1 MVVLSFEE
9 AEHYLELAVLEA
21 RQCLYQKVREVPI
34 CCFLINENK
43 KIISVAHNQTN
54 KSKNGSRHCEL
65 IAIDN
70 YILGTDFEKKK
81 NDNIIKCFNSETS
94 NISGYF
100 LNNVYNLEYCKKRNV
115 KKEDVEKE
123 NVNKE
128 DVEKEETDKTIS
140 RETDNEKIKAIQD
153 RINHLKKCCIVVTCE
168 PCGMCTYALE
178 LLGIEHIYFCCKN
191 DRYGGCVS
199 FPDIWGSHKY
209 ANLHFIESKCTEE
222 SISLLRIFYEAG
234 NPLAPKEKRK
244 RPLKEIEAADN
255 LISIPL

>member
-9 AEHYLELAVLEA
+9 AKHFLELAVLEA
-21 RQCLYQKVREVPI
+21 RQCLYQKMREVPI
-34 CCFLINENK
+34 CCLLINENK
-43 KIISVAHNQTN
+43 KIISIAHNQTN

-81 NDNIIKCFNSETS
+81 NNNMIKCFNSENN
-94 NISGYF
+94 NINDYF
-100 LNNVYNLEYCKKRNV
+100 INNVCNIEYCKTRNI
-115 KKEDVEKE
+115 K
-123 NVNKE
+123 
-128 DVEKEETDKTIS
+128 KEETENEKMKTIK
-140 RETDNEKIKAIQD
+140 E
-153 RINHLKKCCIVVTCE
+153 RINNLKKCCIVVTCE
-168 PCGMCTYALE
+168 PCGMCTYAIQ

-199 FPDIWGSHKY
+199 FPAIWGSHDY

-222 SISLLRIFYEAG
+222 SITLLRIFYEAG

-244 RPLKEIEAADN
+244 RPLKEIETTDN
-255 LISIPL
+255 LISLSS